1 LESLSYF
8 LRGHAPTTVH
18 KWEATSCAPP
28 LLLLGEQN
36 SEAASVDIKSVE
48 QMDKEGKKKS
58 IGTEVIMLSNCNI
71 KYKLIT
77 T

>member
-1 LESLSYF
+1 MVSRAHHRPT
-8 LRGHAPTTVH
+8 RGR
-18 KWEATSCAPP
+18 PP
-28 LLLLGEQN
+28 AALHRRLLGEQN
-36 SEAASVDIKSVE
+36 SEAASVGIKSVE

-58 IGTEVIMLSNCNI
+58 IRAEVIILSNCNI